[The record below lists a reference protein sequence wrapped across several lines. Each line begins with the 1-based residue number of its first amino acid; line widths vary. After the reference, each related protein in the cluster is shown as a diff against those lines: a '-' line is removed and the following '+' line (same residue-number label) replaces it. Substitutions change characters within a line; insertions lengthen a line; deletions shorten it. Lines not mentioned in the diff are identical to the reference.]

1 MVKRFYF
8 PVGKPYNSWC
18 CSSVLELLRLLE
30 NVKYGSWFC
39 ACCVYLFILFYYCSW
54 FFAVGTGTVC
64 RVMSCHYTTVHCGN
78 MNVVLHPRV
87 ASFCPKRMVEMTGNK
102 KWNAAD
108 ACCWQTLLSSFFC
121 LVSTHSVSL
130 TSGTGWRCCPLR
142 PSTCSSTTRVWAACR
157 WPWLRFTRSSRM
169 KMASFTWP
177 TPPRK
182 CSDTDRTSKH
192 WPAALFMYTAT
203 SLSAV
208 NMKKVFIYCTMFV

>member
-1 MVKRFYF
+1 
-8 PVGKPYNSWC
+8 
-18 CSSVLELLRLLE
+18 
-30 NVKYGSWFC
+30 
-39 ACCVYLFILFYYCSW
+39 
-54 FFAVGTGTVC
+54 
-64 RVMSCHYTTVHCGN
+64 MSCHYTTVHCGN

-169 KMASFTWP
+169 KMASFIWP

-182 CSDTDRTSKH
+182 CSDTDLQTLAR
-192 WPAALFMYTAT
+192 
-203 SLSAV
+203 
-208 NMKKVFIYCTMFV
+208 CTFYVHCYQSVCCKYEKSFYLLYNVCLM